1 MPHNTD
7 PLPFG
12 DRLAAAVDAIG
23 APIAV
28 GIDPHLPQLPAPL
41 RARFEG
47 LRGQEHRIAAADAV
61 SDWGRAVVR
70 AVVGRCAAVKV
81 QSAFFEQLGWPGLRA
96 LEAVVAEAK
105 SLGLLVILDAKRGDI
120 DTTAA
125 AYATA
130 ALDPAGP
137 VGADAVTV
145 SPWMGL
151 DTLAPFT
158 ERCAAHG
165 AGLFV
170 LARTSNPGSAFFQA
184 EGGAAARLAAAIEGL
199 AVGPLQGARL
209 HSLGL
214 VVGAQIPV
222 AEVRALREA
231 APGAWFLVPG
241 VGAQG
246 GSFAS
251 SQVGARPD
259 GSGCLAAVSRAV
271 LFPAKGAGDDG
282 EAYGAA
288 TAARAEALLQA
299 ARAELRGSRPL

>member
-1 MPHNTD
+1 MSSPAA
-7 PLPFG
+7 PSPFG
-12 DRLAAAVDAIG
+12 DRLAAAVEALG
-23 APIAV
+23 APLAV

-47 LRGQEHRIAAADAV
+47 LQGQARRLAAAQAV
-61 SDWGRAVVR
+61 EDWGRAAVR

-81 QSAFFEQLGWPGLRA
+81 QSAFFEQLGWAGLRA
-96 LEAVVAEAK
+96 LEAVVAEAQAHA
-105 SLGLLVILDAKRGDI
+105 LLVILDAKRGDI

-137 VGADAVTV
+137 VGADALTV

-151 DTLAPFT
+151 DTLEPFA

-184 EGGAAARLAAAIEGL
+184 EGGAALRLAAAL
-199 AVGPLQGARL
+199 QARATGPLAGARL
-209 HSLGL
+209 SSLGL
-214 VVGAQIPV
+214 VVGAQIPTD
-222 AEVRALREA
+222 EVRALREA
-231 APGAWFLVPG
+231 APSAWFLVPG

-251 SQVGARPD
+251 AQRGARAD
-259 GSGCLAAVSRAV
+259 GLGCLAAVSRAV
-271 LFPAKGAGDDG
+271 LFPPRGAPDDG
-282 EAYGAA
+282 EAYGEAI
-288 TAARAEALLQA
+288 AARAQATLEA
-299 ARAELRGSRPL
+299 ARSERGAGAGG